1 MINKIDFSFA
11 NSHQIEKFLG
21 DRIANIR
28 LAHNMTQAELAS
40 NAGVSTRTINR
51 LENGDGVSL
60 DTFIRVL
67 KAINLQDNLKNFL
80 PDLSVRPIERVRLG
94 GRERKRARPVKT
106 NRKESTWT
114 WGDNKKGNP

>member
-1 MINKIDFSFA
+1 
-11 NSHQIEKFLG
+11 
-21 DRIANIR
+21 
-28 LAHNMTQAELAS
+28 MTQAELAS

-51 LENGDGVSL
+51 LENGEGVSL

-67 KAINLQDNLKNFL
+67 KALNLQDNLKNFL

-94 GRERKRARPVKT
+94 GRERKRARPIKT